1 MNAKLLILK
10 LLFIMLLLLLFTRG
24 HSQVPLASPGLAPSQ
39 MDSQGRLVEDW
50 GAVSVRLLGEGMPER
65 AEIVVR
71 EVRLDNL
78 IPGVEAQA
86 QYGPVALTLTAFRAP
101 AWPSGLDVLTV
112 RVHEIA
118 GKEAR
123 FRMALDLPESAQ
135 VASSLVRMNGRA
147 VIALPESASADQP
160 MRDWGYDDDSTALPG
175 WARPERACDPAFR
188 NIRAGMN
195 GVPIRYHFA
204 VASKA
209 RFNVVLGLC
218 ESHWSQPG
226 QRPVVLKVEGAPMQE
241 VDPLT
246 RWGRHIPGALL
257 FEGKDENGDGV
268 LEVQALPRLGSPDT
282 NPILNVIWLFP
293 PGEGLNLDQVIA
305 GRLNALAVRYV
316 DVGGANDQSLYAGGR
331 AEYAMT
337 LPPNGVKEWTF
348 LVASPGASVTSW
360 EKSDWTPAKLRR
372 AAAQV
377 WREWKEK

>member
-24 HSQVPLASPGLAPSQ
+24 HSQVPLTSPGLAPSQ
-39 MDSQGRLVEDW
+39 MDAQGRLVEDW

-65 AEIVVR
+65 AEIAVR
-71 EVRLDNL
+71 GVRLDNL

-86 QYGPVALTLTAFRAP
+86 QYGAVALTLTAFRAP
-101 AWPSGLDVLTV
+101 VWPSGLDVLTV
-112 RVHEIA
+112 RVQETA

-123 FRMALDLPESAQ
+123 FRMVLDLPTGAQ
-135 VASSLVRMNGRA
+135 VASSLVRINGRA
-147 VIALPESASADQP
+147 VIALPESATADQP
-160 MRDWGYDDDSTALPG
+160 MRDWGYDDDSLAMPG

-195 GVPIRYHFA
+195 GVPIRYRFA

-218 ESHWSQPG
+218 ESHWSQSG
-226 QRPVVLKVEGAPMQE
+226 QRPVVLKVEGAPTQE
-241 VDPLT
+241 VDPLA

-293 PGEGLNLDQVIA
+293 PGEGLNLEQVIA
-305 GRLNALAVRYV
+305 GKLNALAVRYV
-316 DVGGANDQSLYAGGR
+316 DVGGANDQSLYAGGS
-331 AEYAMT
+331 AEYAVT
-337 LPPNGVKEWTF
+337 LPPNGAKEWTF
-348 LVASPGASVTSW
+348 LVASPGASVPSW
-360 EKSDWTPAKLRR
+360 ERSDWTLAKLRR

-377 WREWKEK
+377 WREWKER